1 MEFIEKSEAKST
13 VIQRLYDRILLYE
26 HSDGPWK
33 QPELSENDFK
43 VIKAALLQY
52 QCSLLTVAN
61 DRKTAL
67 EHGSEDGNLQSQ
79 PEEKIVQCCLGLM
92 QELVDHFMGWYD
104 WIHGEGAAAQLPED
118 ERFCYNYTYFHI
130 VQRLLFWNT
139 HHSGGTSTRAKCSQ
153 LGLDPEKYI
162 EFGFDIEDEEE

>member
-1 MEFIEKSEAKST
+1 MKFIEKNEAKSI

-52 QCSLLTVAN
+52 QCSCLTVAN

-67 EHGSEDGNLQSQ
+67 EHGSEDGDLQSQ
-79 PEEKIVQCCLGLM
+79 PEDKIVQGCLGLM
-92 QELVDHFMGWYD
+92 QELVDRFMEWYD

-118 ERFCYNYTYFHI
+118 ERFDYGFNYFHI
-130 VQRLLFWNT
+130 VQRLLLWNT
-139 HHSGGTSTRAKCSQ
+139 RTSTRAKCLQ
-153 LGLDPEKYI
+153 LGLDPGKYI
-162 EFGFDIEDEEE
+162 DFSFEIEDEEE